1 MRRRNNEIKLR
12 LLDDEY
18 NHLNLEVEK
27 SGLSREAYLRSLI
40 NYELP
45 RGKPTEDYLEV
56 IHQLKMIGNNLNQI
70 AIIAYKTNAIDIIRY
85 KEEVKKLKLELAEIK
100 RIASQPIRLKE
111 W

>member
-1 MRRRNNEIKLR
+1 MAVKKRVEFR
-12 LLDDEY
+12 LSQEEFK
-18 NHLNLEVEK
+18 HLNLEVEK
-27 SGLSREAYLRSLI
+27 SGLSRESYLRTLI
-40 NYELP
+40 KHELP

-111 W
+111 Q